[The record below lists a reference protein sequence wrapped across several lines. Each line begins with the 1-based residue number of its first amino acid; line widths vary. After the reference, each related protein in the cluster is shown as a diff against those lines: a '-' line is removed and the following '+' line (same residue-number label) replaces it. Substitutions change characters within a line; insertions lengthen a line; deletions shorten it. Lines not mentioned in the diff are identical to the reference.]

1 MSVKKVVLSLGVGA
15 GIFYL
20 CVFALKSFAL
30 DLGEF
35 GGVPVA
41 SAVSMLA
48 ALVMAAAVYTAGRER
63 RSEKREE
70 TAGTGKLYVCRY
82 CRKPFSKPIVLQ
94 DFMDGREY
102 WSCPHCYE
110 KLQEKSVRE
119 AEVEKD
125 EGEA

>member
-1 MSVKKVVLSLGVGA
+1 MSFKKVVLSLAVGA

-20 CVFALKSFAL
+20 CAFALKSFAL
-30 DLGEF
+30 NLGEF

-41 SAVSMLA
+41 SEVSMLA
-48 ALVMAAAVYTAGRER
+48 ALIMAAAVYAAGKER
-63 RSEKREE
+63 RSEEREE
-70 TAGTGKLYVCRY
+70 AAGTGKLYVCRY

-119 AEVEKD
+119 VEKD